1 MINHLSLVQNAF
13 SVYKER
19 DNYVA
24 SYSSHLVNKKKDTTK
39 IVKSQE
45 RKSHQPNQSWVEQHR
60 RTRESKPKPKE
71 LKKERQPEGTQ
82 ITLHYTETTC
92 SFFLDHKNRKK

>member
-19 DNYVA
+19 DNYIA
-24 SYSSHLVNKKKDTTK
+24 THLVRKNTTTK

-45 RKSHQPNQSWVEQHR
+45 RKSHQPKQ
-60 RTRESKPKPKE
+60 PKLPTNN
-71 LKKERQPEGTQ
+71 PTEGTPTAAAEDRTEQ
-82 ITLHYTETTC
+82 ITLHYIETTC
-92 SFFLDHKNRKK
+92 SIQKITLRR